1 MFNIYIS
8 CRFASDYILQIH
20 IKSRHT
26 KASNIC
32 HVCAK
37 EIRDKQAFEKHV
49 RLHFEAS
56 GPRIKCP
63 REGCES
69 WLKDEDNLK
78 QHLRRFHNQS
88 KYECPECG
96 RICKNKHSL
105 TCHLRNTHS
114 TQTFTCEECQ
124 KSFKS
129 ALSLKVS
136 IILKWNLYGK

>member
-1 MFNIYIS
+1 M
-8 CRFASDYILQIH
+8 
-20 IKSRHT
+20 
-26 KASNIC
+26 
-32 HVCAK
+32 CAK

-49 RLHFEAS
+49 RLHFETS
-56 GPRIKCP
+56 GPRIKCT

-114 TQTFTCEECQ
+114 TQTFTCEGCQ
-124 KSFKS
+124 KTFKS
-129 ALSLKVS
+129 ALSLKVFFD
-136 IILKWNLYGK
+136 IIKFYQLYN